1 MRGAS
6 QLEALVVAARRHSMT
21 HLALTD
27 TNGFY
32 GLPNFLET
40 AKKHGIAPIVGVQV
54 TARDGEAVLLA
65 RTPES
70 YPCLSELVSR
80 RHLEE
85 TFSLTAALAENLPGV
100 VVLSAD
106 LELLAQLQGR
116 TELYVEIR
124 PGSEGEVPLRFA
136 REHQLPR
143 VATNAV
149 YFAEPDD

>member
-1 MRGAS
+1 MFTHLHTHSCYSLMRGAS

-54 TARDGEAVLLA
+54 TAQDGEAVLLA

-85 TFSLTAALAENLPGV
+85 TFSLTAALAADLPGV
-100 VVLSAD
+100 AV
-106 LELLAQLQGR
+106 QIGR
-116 TELYVEIR
+116 AHV
-124 PGSEGEVPLRFA
+124 
-136 REHQLPR
+136 
-143 VATNAV
+143 
-149 YFAEPDD
+149 